1 MRAFFSSL
9 TRSPANS
16 TRFAASDIDA
26 LVEEYLCT
34 PCLAQEEDPLIFSKN
49 NQKKFPQLAK
59 IAPNY
64 LCVPASSAPLER
76 LFSIA
81 GKVFCPDRCCLKD
94 KTFEELMF
102 IRCNQYVI
110 ILVHHVI

>member
-1 MRAFFSSL
+1 MRTFFSSL

-34 PCLAQEEDPLIFSKN
+34 PCLAQEEDPLVFWMN
-49 NQKKFPQLAK
+49 NQEKIPQLTK

-64 LCVPASSAPLER
+64 LCVPASSSPMER

-81 GKVFCPDRCCLKD
+81 GKVFRPDRCCLKD
-94 KTFEELMF
+94 KIFEELMF
-102 IRCNQYVI
+102 IRCNQ
-110 ILVHHVI
+110 